1 MKNLCSLLIYI
12 AGTGLL
18 PAQSQHL
25 TITPAHPKPGETIRF
40 EYDIQNSPLHHS
52 VEAIEVKAIEF
63 SSKTPVAKEPALQYS
78 NGKITGSFNLDQNA
92 HVAMLAFQAGERWD
106 NNDGE
111 GYFISLYDAS
121 GKILPQTL
129 AAQAVLYRDWGSL
142 FELNRKTTTALDLLS
157 QAFAAN
163 PDLQQQYFSPYVTN
177 LIAVKRGDAGMMKA
191 KVFLEE
197 VEKKPNLEEKDWI
210 ALARLYDRLSDA
222 VKAGSIRENIRK
234 NYPKGVFV
242 RQERR
247 QALRNEPDLAK
258 QESMVEAYL
267 KDFPPAND
275 TEKEEVNE
283 LYFALGNKAAEKKN
297 WALLTKVAA
306 GMQAGNK
313 ASLYNNVAWDLAEN
327 GEELEMARKMAAE
340 ATEWAKNEI
349 TLPKEP
355 KPAYQTPKDW
365 ERDRKYTF
373 GQYADTYAFILDKL
387 NDPGSAAAYQ
397 AQVVDIFKGENA
409 DMNERYMAYLE
420 RSGAT
425 DLRVRLEGFILN
437 GQATAAM
444 KEQFKRLY
452 AAEDKSSVG
461 VDTYLADLE
470 KQAKVNQKKR
480 LAGKILNQPAPGFS
494 LKNLDGTEVSLES
507 LKGKVVVID
516 FWATWCGPCK
526 ASFPGMQKTQTN
538 FKDDPNVQ
546 FLFVDTWERVDD
558 KAKAAG
564 DFIKSKNYP
573 FHVLLD
579 LEDKVVAAYGVS
591 GIPTKY
597 IVDKNG
603 KIRFKSVGYSGSTDA
618 LVDELTA
625 MIELTKEQP

>member
-1 MKNLCSLLIYI
+1 MKNICNLLVYI
-12 AGTGLL
+12 AFTGLL
-18 PAQSQHL
+18 PAQSAHL
-25 TITPAHPKPGETIRF
+25 TITPAQPKSGETIRF
-40 EYDIQNSPLHHS
+40 EYDIKKSPLHNS
-52 VEAIEVKAIEF
+52 AEPIEVKAIEF
-63 SSKTPVAKEPALQYS
+63 SGKTPVAKEPVLHHS
-78 NGKITGSFNLDQNA
+78 NGKITGSFSLEKGAQI
-92 HVAMLAFQAGERWD
+92 AMLAFQSGERWD

-111 GYFISLYDAS
+111 GYFISIYDAS
-121 GKILPQTL
+121 GKLVPQSL
-129 AAQAVLYRDWGSL
+129 AAQAVLYRDWGNL

-197 VEKKPNLEEKDWI
+197 VEKKPNLEEKDWV
-210 ALARLYDRLSDA
+210 AMARLYDRLSMTEKSA
-222 VKAGSIRENIRK
+222 AIRNDIRK
-234 NYPKGVFV
+234 NYPKGVFA

-247 QALRNEPDLAK
+247 QAVRNEPDLGK
-258 QESMVEAYL
+258 QESLVDAYL
-267 KDFPPAND
+267 KDFPPATD
-275 TEKEEVNE
+275 TEKDEVNE

-297 WALLTKVAA
+297 WTLLNKVAA
-306 GMQAGNK
+306 KMQAGNK
-313 ASLYNNVAWDLAEN
+313 ASLYNNVAWDLAES
-327 GEELEMARKMAAE
+327 GEELEMAKKMAAE
-340 ATEWAKNEI
+340 ATEWAKMEI
-349 TLPKEP
+349 TQPKEP
-355 KPAYQTPKDW
+355 KPVYQTPADW
-365 ERDRKYTF
+365 ERDRKFNF
-373 GQYADTYAFILDKL
+373 GQYADTYAYILDKL
-387 NDPGSAAAYQ
+387 NDPKSAAQYQ
-397 AQVVDIFKGENA
+397 AQVVEIFKGENA
-409 DMNERYMAYLE
+409 DMNERFMAYLE

-425 DLRVRLEGFILN
+425 DLRGRLEGYILN

-444 KEQFKRLY
+444 KEQFKKLY
-452 AAEDKSSVG
+452 ATEDKSTTG
-461 VDTYLADLE
+461 ADAYLAGLE
-470 KQAKVNQKKR
+470 KTAKVNQKKK
-480 LAGKILNQPAPGFS
+480 LAGKMINQPAPGFS

-507 LKGKVVVID
+507 LKGKVVIID

-546 FLFVDTWERVDD
+546 FLFVDTWERAED

-573 FHVLLD
+573 FQVLLD
-579 LEDKVVAAYGVS
+579 LDDKVVASYGVS

-618 LVDELTA
+618 LVDELSA
-625 MIELTKEQP
+625 MIELTKEQL

>member
-1 MKNLCSLLIYI
+1 MIYI